1 MSALCQT
8 RIVDGECASSTP
20 KLNFNILAVVQVIRN
35 FIDERKGSTMKMSVP
50 TLQRNMEK
58 GRIQAAQKYMTARLA
73 GKHEDVL
80 RLVTDDIQL
89 ESSRDGRVVGKKQFK
104 AYLQKAKP
112 TGTWEAARWNYA
124 IGKAEIRGRVKI
136 LMVRVGV
143 IAHFGFDRHGKI
155 NQIYVGTQRRA
166 NKLQSNR

>member
-1 MSALCQT
+1 MAALCQT
-8 RIVDGECASSTP
+8 RMVDGECPSTTP
-20 KLNFNILAVVQVIRN
+20 KINFNVLAVVQTIRN
-35 FIDERKGSTMKMSVP
+35 FIDERRGSTMKISVP
-50 TLQRNMEK
+50 TRQRNMEK
-58 GRIQAAQKYMTARLA
+58 GRIEAAQKYMTARLA

-104 AYLQKAKP
+104 VYLQKAKP
-112 TGTWEAARWNYA
+112 TGTWEAARWNGA

-143 IAHFGFDRHGKI
+143 IAHFGFDRNGKI
-155 NQIYVGTQRRA
+155 NQIYVGTQRKL
-166 NKLQSNR
+166 NKLQTKR